1 MWGIINWGT
10 YEANIYS
17 DSYYIQRAFD
27 RTFADFDE
35 IFSKQVKGHLEEGK
49 RVKIIAP
56 SFVSSEQRTAID
68 GLKETLGQKFNP
80 QISEIDS
87 SVAAC
92 NQMRWFDD
100 LKGVTL
106 IIIGSMKTNPALKCY
121 PFLVSDETNSTVFV
135 DINIWDNKEN
145 AVILGSDHP
154 NIISDFDQILFN
166 GVYRET
172 KAKSMTSIDITTG
185 IAGGVLLAGGAGAA
199 VAGAPF
205 AAGALAIG
213 GIVVGTVEFANECII
228 KNYGGDNWGWCT
240 FNVGSTAVGGV
251 ILEKV
256 AGPVIKKVLAPAF
269 RPFLRSSGIRR
280 GLSFAWG
287 INKKIFLV
295 LEDALANGQLELLGK
310 MISKLSAT
318 ELDNT
323 IKYVNAWDGNAFNNV
338 DSSLNLVRLY
348 DSGNTNVVVGKTLKK
363 TIRNSAVLREGVHYG
378 PNNGFGWEH
387 IVAEGHNAQIKKMFG
402 LVDNAE
408 AVKDFIAKGLKN
420 GELQADGYTIIWDTI
435 FNHPRKQLNIVMSTD
450 SPGSIQTV
458 WPEDIK

>member
-100 LKGVTL
+100 LKGATL

-323 IKYVNAWDGNAFNNV
+323 IKYVNAWDGNAFA
-338 DSSLNLVRLY
+338 SGEKRLVRLFDSPKLGTSVY
-348 DSGNTNVVVGKTLKK
+348 DDDLKVPVKMSARLIEGN
-363 TIRNSAVLREGVHYG
+363 SYYG
-378 PNNGFGWEH
+378 LNH
-387 IVAEGHNAQIKKMFG
+387 IKVRHLNPDATAPSRFPLSYTEENIID
-402 LVDNAE
+402 LISN
-408 AVKDFIAKGLKN
+408 GLKFGN
-420 GELQADGYTIIWDTI
+420 LGESNTVGNLVIDYAPKGWG
-435 FNHPRKQLNIVMSTD
+435 FPMRIVVEEKT
-450 SPGSIQTV
+450 GNLITV
-458 WPEDIK
+458 FPTQDMR